1 MNYKKLDLLN
11 NMMMMVGA
19 MDKIIEDPSY
29 YDTLSPVII
38 YVKNLEIQG
47 WNLLNKIG
55 KNGDDHKLYWMRGR
69 VNNNLKWVR
78 FFAFG
83 MCGRPH
89 LKYIKWYNGVIL
101 CDYSRFDSS
110 RGVGLTEDV
119 MRQNMQIL
127 TSTFGFEPLIPSK
140 AIEELAKRYIDP
152 VIVKYEM
159 GDGWDEMENSEWLD
173 FVNDALIGGSSVI
186 QPRFLKKRISRETH
200 IDYHQIYG
208 SVLKNPNCIFPKL
221 FSMQVCEGFKSVGKD
236 ECAIYIFG
244 PNSYAVVKQPYGYAL
259 WGEKV
264 DLSTQPLCNVDLETL
279 AENYDVHATCSFTL
293 KWNRVWHGG
302 NDFVG
307 PLVDIIYNARMKY
320 KGTPAEGV
328 FKVYNEI
335 LPGVFSRDTYLSS
348 SVWRAKTLAPAVL
361 KENDFKAVY
370 NPKIGVFINAYARA
384 MLNNLL
390 HRIPYDK
397 VIGWDTD
404 AVFFKGTPAEVPTAV
419 KVLYGPLPGQLHL
432 DGNYRNVYHSAPR
445 SYWGYDEDNG
455 GQPFSKRAGVPKS
468 GKIAIWNPET
478 TSFDIK
484 DYSSDIIVRK

>member
-1 MNYKKLDLLN
+1 MNYKKWEGEELYN
-11 NMMMMVGA
+11 IMMVDA
-19 MDKIIEDPSY
+19 MEKIIEDPSY
-29 YDTLSPVII
+29 YDMLSQVII
-38 YVKNLEIQG
+38 YVKNLEVQG

-55 KNGDDHKLYWMRGR
+55 KNGDDHKLYWVRGR
-69 VNNNLKWVR
+69 VNNKLKWVR
-78 FFAFG
+78 FFAVG
-83 MCGRPH
+83 TWGRPH

-110 RGVGLTEDV
+110 RGVDLTEDV

-127 TSTFGFEPLIPSK
+127 TSTFGFEPIMPSK
-140 AIEELAKRYIDP
+140 AIEELAKRCLNP

-159 GDGWDEMENSEWLD
+159 GDGWNELENSEWLD
-173 FVNDALIGGSSVI
+173 FVNGALIGGSSVI

-221 FSMQVCEGFKSVGKD
+221 FSMQVCEGFCKAEGS
-236 ECAIYIFG
+236 CAIYIFG
-244 PNSYAVVKQPYGYAL
+244 PNSYATVKPYGYAL

-264 DLSTQPLCNVDLETL
+264 DLSTQPLCNVDFETL
-279 AENYDVHATCSFTL
+279 SENYDVHAGCSFTL

-302 NDFVG
+302 DDFIG
-307 PLVDIIYNARMKY
+307 PLVDLIYNARMKY

-335 LPGVFSRDTYLSS
+335 LPGVFSRDTYLGS
-348 SVWRAKTLAPAVL
+348 SVWRAKTLAPAML
-361 KENDFKAVY
+361 KEENEVKTVY

-419 KVLYGPLPGQLHL
+419 KVLYGELPGQLHL
-432 DGNYRNVYHSAPR
+432 DGNYSNVYHSAPK
-445 SYWGYDEDNG
+445 SYWGWDEDNRC
-455 GQPFSKRAGVPKS
+455 QFSKRVGVPKS
-468 GKIAIWNPET
+468 GKIAMWNPET
-478 TSFDIK
+478 TRFDIK
-484 DYSSDIIVRK
+484 DYSSDTIVRK